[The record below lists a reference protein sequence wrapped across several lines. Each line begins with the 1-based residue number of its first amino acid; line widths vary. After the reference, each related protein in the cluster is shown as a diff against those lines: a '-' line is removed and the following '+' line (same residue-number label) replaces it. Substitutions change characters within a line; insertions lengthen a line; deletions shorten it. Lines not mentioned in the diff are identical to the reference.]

1 MMHSTT
7 NTRRARRL
15 LRGAWAL
22 AGMMALALPD
32 VAQATDHIK
41 FIADWTAEAEHGC
54 FYQAKA
60 DGTYEKAG
68 LDVSVQPGGPS
79 VNGPQLLA
87 SGAVDFAI
95 ISSGIQA
102 VGMTKN
108 KIPITI
114 IAALMQRNEQ
124 ILMAHKSQG
133 MHSLAEMKG
142 KPIMI
147 SSFSVQAY
155 WPWLKAEFGF
165 TDDQIRPYNFNLAPF
180 LQDQTTIQ
188 QGYLT
193 SEPFAAKKGGADPA
207 VFLLADYG
215 YVDTGSLIGV
225 RTDWIKSKPDLIQRF
240 IDATLK
246 GCYAFLD
253 GDPSKAFALIKK
265 DNPDMGEDQM
275 KYTWDELKR
284 NEIFTSGDAKT
295 LGIGAMTDARW
306 KAIWDQMVKDKI
318 SEPGEDYKAAYDTQ
332 FVDKKVGMPPAQ

>member
-1 MMHSTT
+1 MTSGKNQGMKHIL
-7 NTRRARRL
+7 A
-15 LRGAWAL
+15 RGAFAL
-22 AGMMALALPD
+22 AGAMALAMPG
-32 VAQATDHIK
+32 VAQATDKVK

-54 FYQAKA
+54 FYQSKA

-68 LDVSVQPGGPS
+68 LDVSIQPGGPS

-102 VGMTKN
+102 ISMTKN
-108 KIPITI
+108 HIPITI
-114 IAALMQRNEQ
+114 VAALMQRNEQ
-124 ILMAHKSQG
+124 ILMAHKAAG
-133 MHSLAEMKG
+133 FHSLAEMKG

-155 WPWLKAEFGF
+155 WPWLSAEFGF
-165 TDDQIRPYNFNLAPF
+165 TEDQIRPYNFNLAPF
-180 LQDQTTIQ
+180 LQDKTTIQ

-225 RTDWIKSKPDLIQRF
+225 RSDWAKDKKELVQRF

-253 GDPSKAFALIKK
+253 GDPKAAFDLIKK
-265 DNPDMGEDQM
+265 DNPEMGDDQM
-275 KYTWDELKR
+275 KYTWDELKK
-284 NEIFTSGDAKT
+284 NEIFTSGDAKE

-318 SEPGEDYKAAYDTQ
+318 NADGEDYKAAYDSE
-332 FVDKKVGMPPAQ
+332 FVNKKVGMPAK

>member
-1 MMHSTT
+1 MMTSSRTQGIKGIL
-7 NTRRARRL
+7 TR
-15 LRGAWAL
+15 GMFAL
-22 AGMMALALPD
+22 AGTVAVAMPGA
-32 VAQATDHIK
+32 AQALDKVK

-68 LDVSVQPGGPS
+68 LDVSIQPGGPS

-102 VGMTKN
+102 IGMTKN
-108 KIPITI
+108 HIPITI
-114 IAALMQRNEQ
+114 VAALMQRNEQ
-124 ILMAHKSQG
+124 ILMAHKG
-133 MHSLAEMKG
+133 AGLHSLADMKG

-155 WPWLKAEFGF
+155 WPWLSAEFGF
-165 TDDQIRPYNFNLAPF
+165 TEDQIRPYNFNLAPF
-180 LQDQTTIQ
+180 LQDKTTIQ

-193 SEPFAAKKGGADPA
+193 SEPFAAKKGGADPQ

-225 RTDWIKSKPDLIQRF
+225 RTDWVTTKKDLVQRF

-253 GDPSKAFALIKK
+253 GDPKMAFEAIKK
-265 DNPDMGEDQM
+265 DNPEMGDDQM
-275 KYTWDELKR
+275 KYTWDALKN

-295 LGIGAMTDARW
+295 MGIGAMTDERW
-306 KAIWDQMVKDKI
+306 KAIWDQMTKDKI
-318 SEPGEDYKAAYDTQ
+318 ADSGEDYKAAYDSS
-332 FVDKKVGMPPAQ
+332 FVNKKVGMPAQ

>member
-1 MMHSTT
+1 MMKSLKKTGMA
-7 NTRRARRL
+7 RAL
-15 LRGAWAL
+15 VRGAVAV
-22 AGMMALALPD
+22 AGTMAFVLPNI
-32 VAQATDHIK
+32 AQAADQVK

-54 FYQAKA
+54 FYQSKA

-68 LDVSVQPGGPS
+68 LDVSIQSGGPS

-87 SGAVDFAI
+87 AGAVDFAI

-102 VGMTKN
+102 IGMTKN

-114 IAALMQRNEQ
+114 VAALMQRNEQ
-124 ILMAHKSQG
+124 ILMAHKEAG
-133 MHSLAEMKG
+133 MHSLADMKG
-142 KPIMI
+142 KPVMI

-155 WPWLKAEFGF
+155 WPWLSAEFGF
-165 TDDQIRPYNFNLAPF
+165 TEDQIRPYNFNLAPF
-180 LQDQTTIQ
+180 LQDKTTIQ

-193 SEPFAAKKGGADPA
+193 SEPFAAKKGGANPQ

-225 RTDWIKSKPDLIQRF
+225 RTDWIKSKPDLIKRF
-240 IDATLK
+240 IDATMK
-246 GCYAFLD
+246 GCYNFLN
-253 GDPSKAFALIKK
+253 GDPSVAFAAIKK
-265 DNPDMGEDQM
+265 DNPEMGDDQM
-275 KYTWDELKR
+275 KYTWDQLKA

-318 SEPGEDYKAAYDTQ
+318 SDPGEDYKAAYDSQ
-332 FVDKKVGMPPAQ
+332 FVNKKVGMPAQ